1 MGKCGENG
9 EHLEKTEKP
18 WGKMAQKPK
27 TMEIYGDL
35 MGKY

>member
-1 MGKCGENG
+1 MGKTWG
-9 EHLEKTEKP
+9 KTEKP

-27 TMEIYGDL
+27 NMEIYGDL